1 MPNIYVTRAVPSET
15 IVTLKLLG
23 EVRVNP
29 HDRPLTS
36 EELKQNIRGCDA
48 VVSLLTDVIDAE
60 VMDAAGPGLRI
71 VANYAVGYNNLD
83 VAAANR
89 CGIVLTNT
97 PGVLDEAT
105 ATHTIALM
113 LAVARRIP
121 EADRFARSGHWA
133 GWAPMFFMGLDV
145 DRKTL
150 GIAGLGRIGRAV
162 GMRSQAFGMRII
174 YADVSRDQAF
184 EQATGA
190 VQVGK
195 DALLRESDFLTLHVP
210 LLPET
215 HRYIGAAEL
224 QAIKRTAVLLN
235 ASRGPVVD
243 EKALAEAL
251 RTGVISGA
259 GLDVFEDE
267 PRIEPGLLDLDNAV
281 LVPHLASATPDTR
294 IAMGRIVAGNI
305 AKVLHGE
312 PPQTCI
318 NPEVVRRPV

>member
-60 VMDAAGPGLRI
+60 VMGAAGPSLRI

-89 CGIVLTNT
+89 RSIVLTNT

-113 LAVARRIP
+113 LAVVRRIP
-121 EADRFARSGHWA
+121 EADRFARSGYWA

-145 DRKTL
+145 DSKTL

-162 GMRSQAFGMRII
+162 GMRAQAFDMRII

-190 VQVGK
+190 VQVGE

-215 HRYIGAAEL
+215 HHYIGAAE
-224 QAIKRTAVLLN
+224 
-235 ASRGPVVD
+235 
-243 EKALAEAL
+243 
-251 RTGVISGA
+251 
-259 GLDVFEDE
+259 
-267 PRIEPGLLDLDNAV
+267 
-281 LVPHLASATPDTR
+281 
-294 IAMGRIVAGNI
+294 
-305 AKVLHGE
+305 
-312 PPQTCI
+312 
-318 NPEVVRRPV
+318 